1 MASHMRLELIQ
12 VPVSDIDRAKAFY
25 VEKLGFNA
33 DHDYQVSDEL
43 RFVQLTPPG
52 SACSIAL
59 TTGAHQMRPGS
70 IEGLQMVVDD
80 AGASRKELAGRDVK
94 VSEVQVFPWGNFV
107 FFEDPD
113 GNGWAL
119 QEIPQRDQTS

>member
-1 MASHMRLELIQ
+1 MASDMRLELIQ

-25 VEKLGFNA
+25 VDRVGFSA
-33 DHDYQVSDEL
+33 DNDHQVTDEL

-52 SACSIAL
+52 SGCSIAL
-59 TTGAHQMRPGS
+59 TSGAHGMEPGS

-80 AGASRKELAGRDVK
+80 ADASRAELAERGVE
-94 VSEVQVFPWGNFV
+94 VSDVQVFPWGSFV
-107 FFEDPD
+107 FFNDPD

-119 QEIPQRDQTS
+119 QALTHRA

>member
-1 MASHMRLELIQ
+1 MEREMRLELIQ

-25 VEKLGFNA
+25 VEKVGFNA
-33 DHDYQVSDEL
+33 DHDHQVSDEL

-59 TTGAHQMRPGS
+59 TSGAHRMRPGS

-80 AGASRKELAGRDVK
+80 AEAVGKALAERGVDV
-94 VSEVQVFPWGNFV
+94 SDVQVFPWGTFV
-107 FFEDPD
+107 FFTDPD

-119 QEIPQRDQTS
+119 QAITHPGQRS

>member
-1 MASHMRLELIQ
+1 MASEMRLELIQ

-25 VEKLGFNA
+25 VDQLGFNA
-33 DHDYQVSDEL
+33 DHDHQVSDEL

-59 TTGAHQMRPGS
+59 TSGAHQMAPGS
-70 IEGLQMVVDD
+70 VEGLQMVVAD
-80 AGASRKELAGRDVK
+80 AEASRQELAARGVD

-107 FFEDPD
+107 FFKDPD

-119 QEIPQRDQTS
+119 QALTHRQ